1 MSDWFT
7 VLKDVKQIQ
16 SAGIRTKLGTTPLT
30 MGDGDYHDCC
40 KLAREKFLEE
50 QTNYYD
56 SLMIE
61 VDEYEGYSPP
71 NARENWIRHF
81 EEMLAM
87 TDCKTFREV
96 LQDMKN
102 KLSHLESSIPY
113 KNALRF
119 WEECEK

>member
-1 MSDWFT
+1 MKIVFWVSNMWQDILKVQ
-7 VLKDVKQIQ
+7 VLD
-16 SAGIRTKLGTTPLT
+16 TTTGLSTINEP
-30 MGDGDYHDCC
+30 MMEDKNCC
-40 KLAREKFLEE
+40 ELAREKFLEE
-50 QTNYYD
+50 QANYFDY
-56 SLMIE
+56 LIE
-61 VDEYEGYSPP
+61 LGGPTAYSPP
-71 NARENWIRHF
+71 NAKKNWMRHF

-102 KLSHLESSIPY
+102 ELSHLESSIPY